1 MLRALQLIVSAILL
15 TRPQMP
21 HAEAER
27 YARVIQEEAVRR
39 DFDPFTVVAIVHYES
54 HWLPG
59 VVSPDGEDYGLGQIR
74 ARFVAGCHDDADPVH
89 APSPGCRAAKATLFG
104 GETNLR
110 RVAML
115 ITANRELCKDKV
127 GSAWFPQWLAGYQ
140 GSNRPSRDEWCK
152 PTDKAARVI
161 AYQRA
166 LVSTFAPPPKK
177 PADAKAVDPK
187 TPRIVEVHEHEHEH
201 ERRHADIRDALPIA
215 KREEAP
221 SRKRAANIAPR
232 APRGGDPT
240 RASEADTAK

>member
-21 HAEAER
+21 RAEAER

-74 ARFVAGCHDDADPVH
+74 ARFLTGCHEDADPVR
-89 APSPGCRAAKATLFG
+89 APSPGCRAAKATLFAG
-104 GETNLR
+104 DVNLR

-127 GSAWFPQWLAGYQ
+127 GARGFRSGSRAIRARTARAATSGASRPTRPRASSRTSARSCRPVRRRPRRSQ
-140 GSNRPSRDEWCK
+140 SRRSPSRQS
-152 PTDKAARVI
+152 P
-161 AYQRA
+161 
-166 LVSTFAPPPKK
+166 
-177 PADAKAVDPK
+177 
-187 TPRIVEVHEHEHEH
+187 
-201 ERRHADIRDALPIA
+201 
-215 KREEAP
+215 
-221 SRKRAANIAPR
+221 
-232 APRGGDPT
+232 
-240 RASEADTAK
+240 